1 MTDMGEGKGKNRCH
15 VAQRYVRV
23 TKKLTLTSAMV
34 SIAKV
39 LAWFKQ
45 EGDIVKRND
54 VLCDIETKV
63 GVGCLCH
70 TKKVLL
76 RHMDETHVLF
86 FLLLCILLHRSQG
99 GNGNKVKP
107 NAGDENDNDD
117 TDDKPV
123 HEKLKRRTLVVVEI
137 INVWYLTY
145 IYFLGGNLRMHHIHS
160 QFNNSVHS

>member
-1 MTDMGEGKGKNRCH
+1 MTVDDEEDGIMGKI
-15 VAQRYVRV
+15 VVPAD
-23 TKKLTLTSAMV
+23 SDP
-34 SIAKV
+34 IDD
-39 LAWFKQ
+39 
-45 EGDIVKRND
+45 GD
-54 VLCDIETKV
+54 
-63 GVGCLCH
+63 
-70 TKKVLL
+70 
-76 RHMDETHVLF
+76 
-86 FLLLCILLHRSQG
+86 LLCILLHRSQG

-123 HEKLKRRTLVVVEI
+123 QEKLKRRTLVVVEI

>member
-1 MTDMGEGKGKNRCH
+1 MTITFTNSATEHDTGGEPTATLDRSEFTHEVPVHMTDMGEGKGKNRCH

-86 FLLLCILLHRSQG
+86 FSLTQQQRHG
-99 GNGNKVKP
+99 
-107 NAGDENDNDD
+107 
-117 TDDKPV
+117 
-123 HEKLKRRTLVVVEI
+123 RTLH
-137 INVWYLTY
+137 LA
-145 IYFLGGNLRMHHIHS
+145 
-160 QFNNSVHS
+160 